1 MSLSFA
7 SLADQLHLG
16 AVCPAANIACG
27 KGQQPHS
34 SGTRCVVCP
43 RNSYK
48 DTQGNMPCTRC
59 PNGTFTAGRRAQ
71 SHDSITKCLAGGLTS
86 SATGVKAPRLQHFR
100 RHLSAAQS
108 YMHSTLETR
117 QPLPCSQGCSTAAI
131 KRLTKPVAYIA
142 ASPQVVS
149 PRHRLLRMPA
159 ERPHVQNQGL
169 CATCVNAAISSAAE
183 AAAAVEAGTNT
194 SGIAFSPVYA
204 YYCEP
209 TMLRSCASG
218 WTLKDALDGLAS
230 ATVRYLPHATC
241 THNVDLERIRTV
253 APSQLPAACDAVYN
267 KCLSL
272 RLVSECTYTALT
284 DFWEI
289 QRAIRLSG
297 AAITRVSVG
306 ADFVEYFQSNPRG
319 IYNLTSIT
327 NSSGTV
333 PHAVI
338 LTGYNNTGQY
348 WWAQNS
354 YGTAFANQGVFK
366 IAYGTA
372 LVGNPNETYALSCS
386 LNPLYP
392 TNPLKRWPLQ
402 VLPHTS
408 LQPMPCYSYTTRA
421 GDYLAGIADHFGID
435 LLQMVAENA
444 YVLSTTLA
452 NRPDLSTSIAG
463 KRLLLC
469 GITKDLYKTAHLDCG
484 AGEYQSSVTGR
495 CQVCPHDTYKTRKG
509 PTPCRACLP
518 GTVTN
523 GCNAA
528 DHDSPNDCTP
538 GMLLAYKNGL
548 IIY

>member
-1 MSLSFA
+1 MNTQHNALCPSRHMQSLSKYAFNVLEYA
-7 SLADQLHLG
+7 NCIGMYCTCKLNNQR
-16 AVCPAANIACG
+16 VCCNC
-27 KGQQPHS
+27 S
-34 SGTRCVVCP
+34 VV
-43 RNSYK
+43 
-48 DTQGNMPCTRC
+48 
-59 PNGTFTAGRRAQ
+59 
-71 SHDSITKCLAGGLTS
+71 
-86 SATGVKAPRLQHFR
+86 
-100 RHLSAAQS
+100 
-108 YMHSTLETR
+108 
-117 QPLPCSQGCSTAAI
+117 
-131 KRLTKPVAYIA
+131 
-142 ASPQVVS
+142 
-149 PRHRLLRMPA
+149 
-159 ERPHVQNQGL
+159 RPHVQNQGL

-338 LTGYNNTGQY
+338 LV
-348 WWAQNS
+348 S
-354 YGTAFANQGVFK
+354 
-366 IAYGTA
+366 
-372 LVGNPNETYALSCS
+372 
-386 LNPLYP
+386 
-392 TNPLKRWPLQ
+392 
-402 VLPHTS
+402 
-408 LQPMPCYSYTTRA
+408 
-421 GDYLAGIADHFGID
+421 
-435 LLQMVAENA
+435 
-444 YVLSTTLA
+444 
-452 NRPDLSTSIAG
+452 
-463 KRLLLC
+463 
-469 GITKDLYKTAHLDCG
+469 
-484 AGEYQSSVTGR
+484 
-495 CQVCPHDTYKTRKG
+495 
-509 PTPCRACLP
+509 
-518 GTVTN
+518 
-523 GCNAA
+523 
-528 DHDSPNDCTP
+528 
-538 GMLLAYKNGL
+538 
-548 IIY
+548 